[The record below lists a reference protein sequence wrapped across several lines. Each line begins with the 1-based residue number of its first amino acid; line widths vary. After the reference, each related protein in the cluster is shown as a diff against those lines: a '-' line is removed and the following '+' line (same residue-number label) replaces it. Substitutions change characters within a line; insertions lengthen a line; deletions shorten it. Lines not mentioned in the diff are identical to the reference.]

1 MLNVNSKVG
10 FAYVH
15 EFVMRFG
22 ASINLARWHFD
33 GHVDIYRVV
42 LWSPTRETEM
52 YTTQL
57 DALLTHVGI
66 GADVEYINIQRFNP
80 RKRCYVHV
88 ACFTPNWFRWWFS
101 YDLNTPTDGL
111 VHVEYDERIDVHQLR
126 QYIADL
132 AKGTDVG
139 DVTVTAPGG
148 YMSGN
153 PRVLHKLSLASL
165 ELPF

>member
-10 FAYVH
+10 FAYVR

-33 GHVDIYRVV
+33 NHVDIYRVV
-42 LWSPTRETEM
+42 LRSPTRETEM

-66 GADVEYINIQRFNP
+66 GADVEFIDIQRFNP
-80 RKRCYVHV
+80 QTGHYVQV
-88 ACFTPNWFRWWFS
+88 AWFTTPWFRWWFS
-101 YDLNTPTDGL
+101 YDLNVPVDGL
-111 VHVEYDERIDVHQLR
+111 VHVEYDEQVDVHQLR
-126 QYIADL
+126 QYIADM
-132 AKGTDVG
+132 AKHNDAEDVW
-139 DVTVTAPGG
+139 VSW
-148 YMSGN
+148 YMGGN